1 MEGDKLMIS
10 TGRDTY
16 MTVWS
21 ITEKDGRISGRVSTS
36 RKNKKDDTYVNSN
49 WNARFVGNAS
59 EKAKTLPERTKIKV
73 QAGDSSIENVY
84 LAPQGDKPATSY
96 LTVTI
101 FDFEVVNSN
110 GTPATDGINQV
121 TDDDLPF

>member
-1 MEGDKLMIS
+1 MIS

-21 ITEKDGRISGRVSTS
+21 IAEKDGKISGRVSTS
-36 RKNKKDDTYVNSN
+36 RKNKQNDTYVNSN
-49 WNARFVGNAS
+49 WNVRFVGNAL
-59 EKAKTLPERTKIKV
+59 EKAKTLTEKSRIKV
-73 QAGDSSIENVY
+73 KAGDSTIENVY

-96 LTVTI
+96 LSVTI
-101 FDFEVVNSN
+101 FDFEDASENKSDNS
-110 GTPATDGINQV
+110 GKV